1 MSLNVNTALYSL
13 YGVDGNN
20 VNKIASKILN
30 KQQSA
35 ETPTVKE
42 IDYSKFNRNT
52 LGIDLY
58 SKRTTPDLQK
68 QISLTQAGLY
78 AKSVDVA
85 QLNSSAAA
93 NLYSASTV
101 AKNVELTQSIN
112 INTELTAPKQLEK
125 TQQTVI
131 EAQNI
136 KDKHSSSSNGFNP
149 FSSSEEE
156 AGKKNK

>member
-1 MSLNVNTALYSL
+1 MSLNVNTTLYSL
-13 YGVDGNN
+13 YGVDVNN
-20 VNKIASKILN
+20 VDKITSKILN
-30 KQQSA
+30 KKQ

-42 IDYSKFNRNT
+42 IDYSKFNRKT

-58 SKRTTPDLQK
+58 SSRTNPDLQK

-85 QLNSSAAA
+85 KLNSSAAA

-112 INTELTAPKQLEK
+112 LNSELVAPKQ
-125 TQQTVI
+125 I
-131 EAQNI
+131 ENNQAIVETSNI

-149 FSSSEEE
+149 FSSGEESEQQEQH
-156 AGKKNK
+156 K

>member
-13 YGVDGNN
+13 YGVDASS
-20 VNKIASKILN
+20 VDKITTKILN
-30 KQQSA
+30 QKT

-42 IDYSKFNRNT
+42 IDYSKFNRRA

-58 SKRTTPDLQK
+58 SNRTNVDLQK

-101 AKNVELTQSIN
+101 AKNVELTQSVN
-112 INTELTAPKQLEK
+112 QNNELIAPKQIEK
-125 TQQTVI
+125 EQTVA
-131 EAQNI
+131 EPTNI
-136 KDKHSSSSNGFNP
+136 KDKHPSSSNGFNP
-149 FSSSEEE
+149 FSSGEEE
-156 AGKKNK
+156 QEQTDT

>member
-13 YGVDGNN
+13 YGVDASN
-20 VNKIASKILN
+20 VDKIASKILSK
-30 KQQSA
+30 KQ

-42 IDYSKFNRNT
+42 IDYSKFNRQT

-58 SKRTTPDLQK
+58 SNRTNVDLQK

-101 AKNVELTQSIN
+101 QKNVELTQSANLNSEI
-112 INTELTAPKQLEK
+112 IAPKQIEK
-125 TQQTVI
+125 SQAVV
-131 EAQNI
+131 ELSNI
-136 KDKHSSSSNGFNP
+136 KDKHPSSSNGFNP
-149 FSSSEEE
+149 FASDEEE
-156 AGKKNK
+156 TNKNDK

>member
-1 MSLNVNTALYSL
+1 MNLNVNTALYSL
-13 YGVDGNN
+13 YGVDVQN
-20 VNKIASKILN
+20 VDKVASKIL
-30 KQQSA
+30 KQKT

-42 IDYSKFNRNT
+42 IDYSKFNRKT

-58 SKRTTPDLQK
+58 SNRTSVDLQK

-101 AKNVELTQSIN
+101 AKNVELTQSVN
-112 INTELTAPKQLEK
+112 INNELIAPRQIEK
-125 TQQTVI
+125 NTTVV
-131 EAQNI
+131 ETSNI
-136 KDKHSSSSNGFNP
+136 KDKHPSSSNGFNP
-149 FSSSEEE
+149 FSSGEEE
-156 AGKKNK
+156 NDQKNNK